1 MKKIIFCAFILLS
14 TVTLAQDNGYFY
26 GGLESNSQWLQP
38 DEGID
43 FPASNEFEDGQFRA
57 NNYLQLN
64 YSLGNFTAGL
74 QYESY
79 LPSALLGYAP
89 IYDGGNGIATYYIN
103 YKNDNLDITGGYF
116 YEQFGSGLIFRSWE
130 DRQLGINNALRG
142 LRFKFDVTE
151 YFDLTGIYGQQRN
164 GFELSEGTIQGVD
177 ANLDVSDALKIEEVD
192 IRLGASYVSRFQ
204 DRGQNDTIPKN
215 VNAVGGRLDLVF
227 GNFYGGVEAI
237 AKSKD
242 AIVNEERLVSN
253 KLYDGTALQVNM
265 GYAQKGLGINGT
277 FRRLENFSFY
287 SDRFA
292 EGNTFNQQILN
303 YVPALTKQQDY
314 LLTNIYVYN
323 AQPRLIID
331 SSDQRSGEVGTQLDV
346 FYSLDKGSPLG
357 GKYGTKIA
365 VNFSYWGG
373 LDAEYNV
380 PNKFYKAKFIGKG
393 PRLYRD
399 WSAEIKKRWT
409 SKFSSVITF
418 QDIIIDKGVTSGP
431 IGTQGDITAQIGV
444 IEGTYRLEKGASI
457 RAVAQHLWSKKDRG
471 NWAAGVIEYNF
482 NSRLAI
488 YAADSYNYGGEG
500 KIHYYNFGGSY
511 SKGRTRVG
519 MNYGRQRGGL
529 ICVGGVCRFVPENT
543 GLSANIVVSF

>member
-192 IRLGASYVSRFQ
+192 IRLGVSYVSRFQ

-471 NWAAGVIEYNF
+471 NWAAAVIEYNF